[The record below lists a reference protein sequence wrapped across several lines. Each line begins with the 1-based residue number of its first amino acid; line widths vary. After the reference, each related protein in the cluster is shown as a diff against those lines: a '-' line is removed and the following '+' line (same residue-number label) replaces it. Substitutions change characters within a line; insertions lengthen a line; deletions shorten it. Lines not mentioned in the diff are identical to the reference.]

1 MSSVLT
7 TLQLPNSQ
15 IIQHTLIWV
24 LAMTDRVLLLMTT
37 WVRKTADTVVIV
49 TVGIG
54 ADLLVVQT

>member
-7 TLQLPNSQ
+7 TLQLPNSH
-15 IIQHTLIWV
+15 IIQHKLIWV